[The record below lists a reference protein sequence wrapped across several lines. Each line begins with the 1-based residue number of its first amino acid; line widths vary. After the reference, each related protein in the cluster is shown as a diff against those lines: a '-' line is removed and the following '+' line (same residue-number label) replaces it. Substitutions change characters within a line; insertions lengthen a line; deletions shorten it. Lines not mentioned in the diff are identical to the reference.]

1 MDNKLYHLLC
11 IDDDTDFLQSMN
23 MAISSKKFAETD
35 GVEIESHFV
44 SDPNQG
50 LAFIQ
55 ELVEEQETIAV
66 IISDQQMP
74 ELTGIELME
83 KANKMVPN
91 AIKMLLT
98 GYASLDLAKYAIN
111 HQILDQYVSKP
122 IEDYDHF
129 VSLIENAVKTFHF
142 REEKERAEKEIR
154 QYVRELELTNERI
167 KSMHLAAEKIAY
179 LAQGFRKLDLD
190 EVFDL
195 IINELP
201 AVFNAKYSS
210 LFLLN
215 EQNNS
220 LEMVRSNYLKENYT
234 KSLDADDDSP
244 MMVALRQN
252 EIIVLSDIQKGP
264 YDFLHKK
271 CLGSSCIIIP
281 FFICG
286 DSTSEDIIT
295 CTEGV
300 KGVLNMGNIVE
311 MESEEVVT
319 YSASLIRN
327 ILGVN
332 ILNARLYQKTQRLAL
347 IDGLTGLYNKDI
359 FMEFLRKECDL
370 SERDGSAFFLSII
383 DVDDFK
389 AINDTY
395 GHPVGDEVLIQLG
408 LLFKNTIRK
417 SDVIARYGGE
427 EFACIIRNND
437 LENIISVLDRLRTK
451 VMGNEFPND
460 IRMTVSIGL
469 SRYDPHREDTME
481 SLIDRS
487 DQALYQAKRNGKNR
501 VEVLL
506 KEKVHEHI
514 EQ

>member
-1 MDNKLYHLLC
+1 MDSKPYHLLFL
-11 IDDDTDFLQSMN
+11 DDNKDFLHSMN
-23 MAISSKKFAETD
+23 MAISSKQFAETD

-44 SDPNQG
+44 SDPNQA

-55 ELVEEQETIAV
+55 ELVAEQETIAV

-83 KANKMVPN
+83 KANEMVPN

-98 GYASLDLAKYAIN
+98 GYASLDSAKYAIN

-129 VSLIENAVKTFHF
+129 ASLIENAVKTFHF

-154 QYVRELELTNERI
+154 QYVRELELANDRI
-167 KSMHLAAEKIAY
+167 KSMHHAAEKIAY

-201 AVFNAKYSS
+201 AVFKAQYSS

-215 EQNNS
+215 EENNS

-234 KSLDADDDSP
+234 KILDADDHSP
-244 MMVALRQN
+244 MMVALRQK
-252 EIIVLSDIQKGP
+252 EIIVLSDIQKEP

-271 CLGSSCIIIP
+271 CLGSSCIVIP
-281 FFICG
+281 FFIDG
-286 DSTSEDIIT
+286 DSTSGDIIGGNA
-295 CTEGV
+295 GV
-300 KGVLNMGNIVE
+300 KGVLNMGNIAD
-311 MESEEVVT
+311 METEEVVT
-319 YSASLIRN
+319 YAASLIRN
-327 ILGVN
+327 ILGIN

-359 FMEFLRKECDL
+359 FLEFLRKECDL
-370 SERDGSAFFLSII
+370 SERDGSEFFLSII

-389 AINDTY
+389 AINDTH
-395 GHPVGDEVLIQLG
+395 GHPIGDEVLTQLG
-408 LLFKNTIRK
+408 LLFKNTVRK
-417 SDVIARYGGE
+417 SDVIARFGGE
-427 EFACIIRNND
+427 EFAWIIREND
-437 LENIISVLDRLRTK
+437 LGRINEVLDRLRTN
-451 VMGNEFPND
+451 VLSNEFPNN
-460 IRMTVSIGL
+460 IRMTISIGL
-469 SRYDPHREDTME
+469 SRYAPHSKDTME
-481 SLIDRS
+481 KLIDRA
-487 DQALYQAKRNGKNR
+487 DQALYRAKRNGKNR
-501 VEVLL
+501 VEVSL
-506 KEKVHEHI
+506 KEKDHEQI

>member
-1 MDNKLYHLLC
+1 MDSKLYHLLFL
-11 IDDDTDFLQSMN
+11 DDDKDFLYSMN
-23 MAISSKKFAETD
+23 MAFSSKQFAETD

-44 SDPNQG
+44 SDPNQA

-83 KANKMVPN
+83 KANEIVPKT
-91 AIKMLLT
+91 IKVLLT
-98 GYASLDLAKYAIN
+98 GYASLDSAKYAIN

-122 IEDYDHF
+122 IEDYDNF
-129 VSLIENAVKTFHF
+129 ASLIGNAIKTFHF

-154 QYVRELELTNERI
+154 QYVRELELTNDRI

-201 AVFNAKYSS
+201 AVFKAKYSS

-215 EQNNS
+215 EKNNS
-220 LEMVRSNYLKENYT
+220 LEMVRSNYLKEKYT
-234 KSLDADDDSP
+234 KLLDANDYSP

-252 EIIVLSDIQKGP
+252 EIIVLPNIQKEP

-286 DSTSEDIIT
+286 DSTLGDIMG
-295 CTEGV
+295 CAEGV
-300 KGVLNMGNIVE
+300 KGVLNMSNVVD
-311 MESEEVVT
+311 METEEVVKYT
-319 YSASLIRN
+319 ASLIRN
-327 ILGVN
+327 ILGIN

-359 FMEFLRKECDL
+359 FMEFLRKECDH
-370 SERDGSAFFLSII
+370 SERDRSPFFLSII

-389 AINDTY
+389 AINDNH
-395 GHPVGDEVLIQLG
+395 GHPIGDEVLTQLG
-408 LLFKNTIRK
+408 MLFKSTVRK
-417 SDVIARYGGE
+417 SDVIARFGGE
-427 EFACIIRNND
+427 EFAWIIRQND
-437 LENIISVLDRLRTK
+437 LGRSNAILDRLRTK
-451 VMGNEFPND
+451 VFSTEFPNA
-460 IRMTVSIGL
+460 IRMAISIGL
-469 SRYDPHREDTME
+469 SRYDPHSKDTME
-481 SLIDRS
+481 KLIDRT
-487 DQALYQAKRNGKNR
+487 DQALYRAKRNGKNR
-501 VEVLL
+501 VEVSL
-506 KEKVHEHI
+506 KEKDHEQF

>member
-1 MDNKLYHLLC
+1 MDSKLYHLLC
-11 IDDDTDFLQSMN
+11 IDDDTDFLHSMN
-23 MAISSKKFAETD
+23 MAISSKQFAETD

-44 SDPNQG
+44 GDPNQA

-83 KANKMVPN
+83 KANEMVPN

-98 GYASLDLAKYAIN
+98 GYASLDSAKYAIN

-129 VSLIENAVKTFHF
+129 ASLIENAVKTFHF

-167 KSMHLAAEKIAY
+167 KSMHHAAEKIAY

-201 AVFNAKYSS
+201 AVFKAQYSS

-215 EQNNS
+215 EENNS

-234 KSLDADDDSP
+234 KILVADDHSP
-244 MMVALRQN
+244 MMVALRQK
-252 EIIVLSDIQKGP
+252 EIIVLSDIQKEP

-271 CLGSSCIIIP
+271 CLGSSCIVIP
-281 FFICG
+281 FFIDG
-286 DSTSEDIIT
+286 DSTSGDIIGGNA
-295 CTEGV
+295 GV
-300 KGVLNMGNIVE
+300 KGVLNMGNIVD
-311 MESEEVVT
+311 METEEVFT
-319 YSASLIRN
+319 YAASLIRN
-327 ILGVN
+327 ILGIN

-359 FMEFLRKECDL
+359 LLEFLRKECND
-370 SERDGSAFFLSII
+370 SERHGVPLFLAII
-383 DVDDFK
+383 DADDFK
-389 AINDTY
+389 AINDTH
-395 GHPVGDEVLIQLG
+395 GHPIGDEVLTQLG
-408 LLFKNTIRK
+408 MLFKSTVRK
-417 SDVIARYGGE
+417 SDVIARFGGE
-427 EFACIIRNND
+427 EFAWIIREND
-437 LENIISVLDRLRTK
+437 LEHINAVLDRLRTK
-451 VMGNEFPND
+451 VMGNAFPND

-469 SRYDPHREDTME
+469 SRYDPHGEDTME
-481 SLIDRS
+481 NLIDRS
-487 DQALYQAKRNGKNR
+487 DQALYRAKRNGKNR
-501 VEVLL
+501 VEVSL
-506 KEKVHEHI
+506 KEKDHEQF

>member
-1 MDNKLYHLLC
+1 MDSKLYHLFFL
-11 IDDDTDFLQSMN
+11 DDDKDFLRSMN
-23 MAISSKKFAETD
+23 VAISSRRFAETD
-35 GVEIESHFV
+35 GVEIESHFLG
-44 SDPNQG
+44 DANQG
-50 LAFIQ
+50 LAFLQ
-55 ELVEEQETIAV
+55 ELTEEQEQIAV

-74 ELTGIELME
+74 EMTGIEFIE
-83 KANKMVPN
+83 KANKIVPQT
-91 AIKMLLT
+91 IKMLLT
-98 GYASLDLAKYAIN
+98 GYASVDSAKYAIN
-111 HQILDQYVSKP
+111 HQILDHYISKP
-122 IEDYDHF
+122 IEDYDNF
-129 VSLIENAVKTFHF
+129 ASLIENAIKTFHF
-142 REEKERAEKEIR
+142 REEKQRTEQEIR
-154 QYVRELELTNERI
+154 QYVRELELTNARI
-167 KSMHLAAEKIAY
+167 KSMHIAAEKIAY

-234 KSLDADDDSP
+234 KILDVDDHSP

-252 EIIVLSDIQKGP
+252 EIIVLSDIQKEP

-281 FFICG
+281 FFIDG
-286 DSTSEDIIT
+286 DSTSGDIIGGT
-295 CTEGV
+295 AGV
-300 KGVLNMGNIVE
+300 KGVLNMGNIVD
-311 MESEEVVT
+311 METEEVVT
-319 YSASLIRN
+319 YAASLIRN
-327 ILGVN
+327 ILGIN

-359 FMEFLRKECDL
+359 FLEFLRKECDL

-389 AINDTY
+389 AINDTH
-395 GHPVGDEVLIQLG
+395 GHPIGDQVLTQLG
-408 LLFKNTIRK
+408 LLFKNTVRK
-417 SDVIARYGGE
+417 SDVIARFGGE
-427 EFACIIRNND
+427 EFAWIIRANN
-437 LENIISVLDRLRTK
+437 LGHINAVLDRLRIR
-451 VMGNEFPND
+451 VMGKAFPND

-469 SRYDPHREDTME
+469 SRYDPHSEDTME
-481 SLIDRS
+481 NLIDRS
-487 DQALYQAKRNGKNR
+487 DQALYRAKRNGKNR
-501 VEVLL
+501 VEVSL
-506 KEKVHEHI
+506 KEKVHEPI

>member
-1 MDNKLYHLLC
+1 MDSKPYHLLFL
-11 IDDDTDFLQSMN
+11 DDNKDFLHSMN
-23 MAISSKKFAETD
+23 MAISSKQFAETD

-44 SDPNQG
+44 SNPNQA

-83 KANKMVPN
+83 KANEMVPN

-98 GYASLDLAKYAIN
+98 GYASLDSAKYAIN

-129 VSLIENAVKTFHF
+129 ASLIENAVKTFHF

-154 QYVRELELTNERI
+154 QYVRELELANDRI
-167 KSMHLAAEKIAY
+167 KSMHHAAEKIAY

-201 AVFNAKYSS
+201 AVFKAQYSS

-215 EQNNS
+215 EENNS

-234 KSLDADDDSP
+234 KILDADDHSP
-244 MMVALRQN
+244 MMVALRQK
-252 EIIVLSDIQKGP
+252 EIIVLSDIQKEP

-271 CLGSSCIIIP
+271 CLGSSCIVIP
-281 FFICG
+281 FFIDG
-286 DSTSEDIIT
+286 DSTSGDIIGGNA
-295 CTEGV
+295 GV
-300 KGVLNMGNIVE
+300 KGVLNMGKIVD
-311 MESEEVVT
+311 METEEVVT
-319 YSASLIRN
+319 YAASLIRN
-327 ILGVN
+327 ILGIN

-359 FMEFLRKECDL
+359 FPLFLAILD
-370 SERDGSAFFLSII
+370 A
-383 DVDDFK
+383 DDFK
-389 AINDTY
+389 AINDTH
-395 GHPVGDEVLIQLG
+395 GHPIGDEVLSQLG
-408 LLFKNTIRK
+408 LLFKNAIRK
-417 SDVIARYGGE
+417 SDVIGRFGGD
-427 EFACIIRNND
+427 EFAWIIRAND
-437 LENIISVLDRLRTK
+437 LGRINAVLERLRTK
-451 VMGNEFPND
+451 VLDNEFPNA
-460 IRMTVSIGL
+460 IHMTISIGL
-469 SRYDPHREDTME
+469 SRYDPHSKDTME
-481 SLIDRS
+481 KLIVRT
-487 DQALYQAKRNGKNR
+487 DQALYRAKRNGKNR
-501 VEVLL
+501 VEVSL
-506 KEKVHEHI
+506 KEKENEPI